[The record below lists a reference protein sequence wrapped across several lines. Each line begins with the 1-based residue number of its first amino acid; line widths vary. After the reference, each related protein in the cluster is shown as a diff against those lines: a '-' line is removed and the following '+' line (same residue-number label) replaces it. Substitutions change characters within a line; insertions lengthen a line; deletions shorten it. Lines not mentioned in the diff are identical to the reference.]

1 MIDILVC
8 VLNMCSFQARL
19 RGTGADVTGLVVLLT
34 CPLGPDPLAPR
45 GLAAVLAQA
54 GTAVRCQRPPGRPQT
69 VADPGGAGEQHD
81 WRGAHVGHPM
91 WRGVRSAS
99 IG

>member
-8 VLNMCSFQARL
+8 VLNMCSFQAGL

-34 CPLGPDPLAPR
+34 CPLGPDPLASR

-54 GTAVRCQRPPGRPQT
+54 GTVEHILTKLRVLTRAHASVHAQRTGTNISRQLQT
-69 VADPGGAGEQHD
+69 R
-81 WRGAHVGHPM
+81 RGPVT
-91 WRGVRSAS
+91 
-99 IG
+99 

>member
-8 VLNMCSFQARL
+8 VLNMCSFQAGL

-34 CPLGPDPLAPR
+34 CPLGPDPLASR

-54 GTAVRCQRPPGRPQT
+54 GTAGAVSMAARSTADRRGSRRCG
-69 VADPGGAGEQHD
+69 
-81 WRGAHVGHPM
+81 
-91 WRGVRSAS
+91 
-99 IG
+99 